1 MLNLSLN
8 KLKLIAKTRGIR
20 GYKHMF
26 KERLLSSLSEKGLD
40 NARIIKIRED
50 LNKLKHTFSKSEIK
64 EIRKYLYDIKTQK
77 YL

>member
-50 LNKLKHTFSKSEIK
+50 LNNLIHTFSKSEIK

>member
-1 MLNLSLN
+1 M
-8 KLKLIAKTRGIR
+8 AKTRGIR

-50 LNKLKHTFSKSEIK
+50 SKKSPTAHGKLKVYSGNQVIDYETPGE
-64 EIRKYLYDIKTQK
+64 RKIQLKMK
-77 YL
+77 N